1 MTEEQKKQNL
11 IELEIAQRRIER
23 NRRYSMNQTNNSFS
37 MHIEEE
43 DDIKEQNKL
52 FPEINDNR
60 SKLLKSEEKS
70 KENNNMILEEK
81 TQKENTEK
89 KRTNKRFG
97 TQNINHKY
105 YHFQNFDFFQ
115 DIL

>member
-1 MTEEQKKQNL
+1 
-11 IELEIAQRRIER
+11 
-23 NRRYSMNQTNNSFS
+23 MNQTNNSFS

-70 KENNNMILEEK
+70 KENNNNSFIILEYIILH
-81 TQKENTEK
+81 
-89 KRTNKRFG
+89 
-97 TQNINHKY
+97 INSVS
-105 YHFQNFDFFQ
+105 
-115 DIL
+115 L